1 VRVRFISGQV
11 LLDGLVWHSQTV
23 EEGQLR
29 VNYYIAELVCDPKGL
44 SGEDAY
50 RQPISVM
57 ALEGQPIMF
66 RHPVVEQ
73 IISIKWQRMRRFFLS
88 MHAIFALLVILHSI
102 AFVANG
108 RSCESQFVAMRWVV
122 FVFSIII
129 FAAYAAVVK
138 AQWRSQKVGKSSVTA
153 SHLLPLRPLETVSR
167 PPHSVT
173 SAPSLG
179 FRV

>member
-1 VRVRFISGQV
+1 MAFACRSGFTICSSHSVHVQFIFGQV

-23 EEGQLR
+23 EEGHLR

-57 ALEGQPIMF
+57 ALEGQPSMF
-66 RHPVVEQ
+66 QHPVIEQ
-73 IISIKWQRMRRFFLS
+73 IISIKWQRMSRFFLS

-122 FVFSIII
+122 FVFAIVI
-129 FAAYAAVVK
+129 FAAYAAIVQ
-138 AQWRSQKVGKSSVTA
+138 AQWRSQKVGKSSVAA
-153 SHLLPLRPLETVSR
+153 SYLLHLRSMEYV
-167 PPHSVT
+167 
-173 SAPSLG
+173 
-179 FRV
+179 F